1 LTRYLNAHDY
11 VWNEP
16 LVERKVTYTLVV
28 NGPLHVIENVP
39 ARVNLA
45 TGEQLFAPAT
55 VEHLQRLIWESKNP
69 TRIMQAPVYEYA

>member
-1 LTRYLNAHDY
+1 MSTR
-11 VWNEP
+11 EQ
-16 LVERKVTYTLVV
+16 RVTYILSV

-39 ARVNLA
+39 ARVNLG